1 MSKTMKNAIYVGELI
16 DGRRDGR
23 GSCRWADGNL
33 YEGEWRGECV
43 GAWGWGQGGGVIPLG
58 LALGCSDDS
67 IRSIG
72 HEHWSID

>member
-33 YEGEWRGECV
+33 YEGEWRGE
-43 GAWGWGQGGGVIPLG
+43 
-58 LALGCSDDS
+58 
-67 IRSIG
+67 
-72 HEHWSID
+72 

>member
-33 YEGEWRGECV
+33 YEGEWRGE
-43 GAWGWGQGGGVIPLG
+43 WLSEQGDG
-58 LALGCSDDS
+58 
-67 IRSIG
+67 
-72 HEHWSID
+72 

>member
-43 GAWGWGQGGGVIPLG
+43 RACVRWGCCRSAGVRGLG
-58 LALGCSDDS
+58 VGLGW
-67 IRSIG
+67 
-72 HEHWSID
+72 E

>member
-43 GAWGWGQGGGVIPLG
+43 SACAGAAVGRLGSGGSGLGWVGSV
-58 LALGCSDDS
+58 
-67 IRSIG
+67 
-72 HEHWSID
+72 